1 MFRSTSL
8 SIGSGIII
16 SISLHLT
23 ILILLISS
31 HNTLITAHDD
41 TNISTKTNLRTTKS
55 SSKRRRQLQDDHK
68 CKWHADQTHYDGCTN
83 NNDIDDQWLDPSI
96 YNLMFHSTSTDCC
109 NTFFQGVDNCVVRS
123 DPSCDD
129 YGGEESSCVSPGW
142 HAGKSALVLFY
153 NMNSCVQYKVS
164 TT

>member
-1 MFRSTSL
+1 MARSR
-8 SIGSGIII
+8 SIGRGIII
-16 SISLHLT
+16 LSIAHLT
-23 ILILLISS
+23 IIISS
-31 HNTLITAHDD
+31 HNTLVTAHD
-41 TNISTKTNLRTTKS
+41 TTLSSKPNLRTSKL

-96 YNLMFHSTSTDCC
+96 YDLMFHSTSTDCC

-129 YGGEESSCVSPGW
+129 YGGEEISCASPGW
-142 HAGKSALVLFY
+142 HADNTGKSALVLL
-153 NMNSCVQYKVS
+153 
-164 TT
+164 

>member
-1 MFRSTSL
+1 MARSRL
-8 SIGSGIII
+8 FGSGGIVI

-23 ILILLISS
+23 IIISS
-31 HNTLITAHDD
+31 HNILITAHDD
-41 TNISTKTNLRTTKS
+41 TNISTKTNHLRTSKLL
-55 SSKRRRQLQDDHK
+55 KRRRQLQDHK

-96 YNLMFHSTSTDCC
+96 YNLMFHSTSTECC

-129 YGGEESSCVSPGW
+129 YGEEESSCVSPGW
-142 HAGKSALVLFY
+142 HADNTERDGCS
-153 NMNSCVQYKVS
+153 NGDSCEYI
-164 TT
+164 